1 MKKILFIGASG
12 MLGKPVALE
21 LMRAGFEV
29 SLLARDVDKM
39 QKLFPN
45 INILKG
51 DVFDASSLK
60 QAMKGHEIVYANL
73 SVPQSSK
80 KNEAQQEREGVTNI
94 IDAAK
99 NSGINRIGYISSLI
113 KDYQG
118 MNGFNWWAFDIKQNA
133 INTIKN
139 SGINYSLFY
148 PSTFMETI
156 DKQMMRGNKVMMMG
170 KSEAPMWFI
179 AAKDYGVQVAW
190 AMKKAGDSNQ
200 EYNVQ
205 GLESFT
211 FDDAAKVFCENCK
224 RNLKVI
230 KAPIAPF
237 KLIGYLNSKMNYAAK
252 ICEALNK
259 YPEKFVSQRTW
270 DELGKPSITLA
281 QYAAALNP

>member
-1 MKKILFIGASG
+1 
-12 MLGKPVALE
+12 MLGKPTALE
-21 LMRAGFEV
+21 LLRAGFDV
-29 SLLARDVDKM
+29 SMLARDTEKM

-51 DVFDASSLK
+51 DVFDSDSL
-60 QAMKGHEIVYANL
+60 QNAMQGQEIVYANL
-73 SVPQSSK
+73 SIPQSSK
-80 KNEAQQEREGVTNI
+80 KNEPQQEREGVANI

-99 NSGINRIGYISSLI
+99 KSGVRRIGYLSSLI

-133 INTIKN
+133 IDAIKN
-139 SGINYSLFY
+139 SGLNYSIFY

-156 DKQMMRGNKVMMMG
+156 DKQMLQGNRLMMLG

-190 AMKKAGDSNQ
+190 AMKKAGDNNQ

-205 GLESFT
+205 GLEPLT
-211 FDDAAKVFCENCK
+211 FDEAAKQFCENCK
-224 RNLKVI
+224 RRLTI
-230 KAPIAPF
+230 TRAPMTPV
-237 KLIGYLNSKMNYAAK
+237 KLLGYLSQKMNYTAN

-259 YPEKFVSQRTW
+259 YPEKFVSQKTW
-270 DELGKPSITLA
+270 DELGKPSITMA
-281 QYAAALNP
+281 QYAASLNP

>member
-12 MLGKPVALE
+12 MLGNPTALE

-29 SLLARDVDKM
+29 SLLARDTDKM

-51 DVFDASSLK
+51 DVFDSDSL
-60 QAMKGHEIVYANL
+60 QNAMQGQEIVYANL
-73 SVPQSSK
+73 SIPQASK
-80 KNEAQQEREGVTNI
+80 KNEQQQEREGVANI
-94 IDAAK
+94 IAAAK
-99 NSGINRIGYISSLI
+99 HSGVKRIGYLSSLV

-118 MNGFNWWAFDIKQNA
+118 MNGFNWWAFDIKQEA

-139 SGINYSLFY
+139 SGIAYSLFY
-148 PSTFMETI
+148 PSTFMESI
-156 DKQMMRGNKVMMMG
+156 DKQMMQGNRMMMVG
-170 KSEAPMWFI
+170 KSESPMWFI

-190 AMKKAGDSNQ
+190 AMKKAGENNQ

-205 GLESFT
+205 GLEPFT
-211 FDDAAKVFCENCK
+211 FDEAAKIFRDNCK
-224 RNLKVI
+224 RNLKII
-230 KAPIAPF
+230 KAPITPI
-237 KLIGYLNSKMNYAAK
+237 KLIGYLSQKMNYAAN

-259 YPEKFVSQRTW
+259 YPEKFVSQKTW

-281 QYAAALNP
+281 QYAANLKP